1 MVEPLLKV
9 LFLMTQSKPSE
20 SDIDSGDI
28 ETMKDL
34 TKVMRDFIGKEQTNM
49 NIIKLGVLNILQL
62 KQFFP
67 ADGELIVGNVL
78 KELIS
83 SQQTLMKT
91 QFEAKSFDTDQL
103 SSLIVNCKKFNQ
115 MMSSISIAQLLDREM
130 IKNWCNYTSK
140 KTFEML
146 K

>member
-1 MVEPLLKV
+1 
-9 LFLMTQSKPSE
+9 MTQSKPSE

-91 QFEAKSFDTDQL
+91 QFEAESFDTDQL
-103 SSLIVNCKKFNQ
+103 SSLIYVEIWDVHEAGCKTL
-115 MMSSISIAQLLDREM
+115 SSVEGRQSTM
-130 IKNWCNYTSK
+130 GH
-140 KTFEML
+140 
-146 K
+146 